1 MTTQEEINT
10 SMMHLLMMATDLLKE
25 ADKSN
30 DNFKMAQSL
39 IRQCFFKYLDL
50 ADCPFRDVCREQIES
65 EYESEPEAPI
75 DVRGELD

>member
-1 MTTQEEINT
+1 MTTQSEINT

-30 DNFKMAQSL
+30 DNFNLAKNL

-50 ADCPFRDVCREQIES
+50 ADCPFRKICREAFE
-65 EYESEPEAPI
+65 EDREEKEPYNWRD
-75 DVRGELD
+75 DVD